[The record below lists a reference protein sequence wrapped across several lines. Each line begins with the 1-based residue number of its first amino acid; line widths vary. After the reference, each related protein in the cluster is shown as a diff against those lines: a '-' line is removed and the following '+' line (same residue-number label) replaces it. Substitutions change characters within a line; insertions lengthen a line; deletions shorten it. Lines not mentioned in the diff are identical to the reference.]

1 MSPFHHCQRSEAIQP
16 EEIRWNGLP
25 RRLRLLAMTWLGVG
39 LVGFAAHADTLIEGA
54 KQCTQYFPTEEQSLA
69 IPVHL
74 LAAISTT
81 ETGRYH
87 QGLGMA
93 VPWPWTINVE
103 GKGYYYSSKAEAIAA
118 TQKFLAQGKRS
129 IDVGCMQVNLK
140 HHPKAF
146 RNLNEAFDPAT
157 NVSYA
162 ARFLSE
168 NFAEMGN
175 WIKAAA
181 SYHSRTTSRG
191 NAYLGRVEKNWTN
204 IVNKVR
210 AARGE
215 QQVASA
221 APAMKAQAA
230 LPSVITRRAGHST
243 GHSIKSTHGVRMIEV
258 NNQQPKIAEAV
269 RNDVLVI
276 RTAQAEQSFNQAPVQ
291 ATISRGNGSL
301 GVDSAAPQSNVG
313 VRQPNF
319 VFAN

>member
-1 MSPFHHCQRSEAIQP
+1 MRRILLFTAIAFVSSAS
-16 EEIRWNGLP
+16 
-25 RRLRLLAMTWLGVG
+25 LAAT
-39 LVGFAAHADTLIEGA
+39 DTLIEGA
-54 KQCTQYFPTEEQSLA
+54 KQCTQYFPTEEQNRA

-87 QGLGMA
+87 EGLGMA
-93 VPWPWTINVE
+93 IPWPWTINVE
-103 GKGYYYSSKAEAIAA
+103 GKGYYYGSKAEAISA
-118 TQKFLAQGKRS
+118 TQKFLSQGKRS

-157 NVSYA
+157 NVGYA

-181 SYHSRTTSRG
+181 AYHSRTTSRG
-191 NAYLGRVEKNWTN
+191 NAYLGRVEKNWTR

-221 APAMKAQAA
+221 APAMKVQASM
-230 LPSVITRRAGHST
+230 PTVMTRRAANNIT
-243 GHSIKSTHGVRMIEV
+243 STHGVRLIEV
-258 NNQQPKIAEAV
+258 NHQQPEVAQAQ
-269 RNDVLVI
+269 RSDVLVI
-276 RTAQAEQSFNQAPVQ
+276 RTAQAEQPRYQAPAQ
-291 ATISRGNGSL
+291 ATISRTVSQSSIDTG
-301 GVDSAAPQSNVG
+301 AAQSNLAA
-313 VRQPNF
+313 RQPNF

>member
-1 MSPFHHCQRSEAIQP
+1 M
-16 EEIRWNGLP
+16 
-25 RRLRLLAMTWLGVG
+25 RRIFLITAMVFASSAQLAV
-39 LVGFAAHADTLIEGA
+39 ADALIDGA
-54 KQCTQYFPTEEQSLA
+54 KQCTQYFPTEEQNRA

-87 QGLGMA
+87 EGLGMA

-103 GKGYYYSSKAEAIAA
+103 GKGYYYSSKAEAISA

-157 NVSYA
+157 NVGYA

-191 NAYLGRVEKNWTN
+191 NAYLGRVEKNWTS

-230 LPSVITRRAGHST
+230 MPSVITHRAGNR
-243 GHSIKSTHGVRMIEV
+243 INSTHGVRMIEV
-258 NNQQPKIAEAV
+258 SQEPTVARAQ
-269 RNDVLVI
+269 RSDVLVI
-276 RTAQAEQSFNQAPVQ
+276 RTAQAEQTRYQGPAE
-291 ATISRGNGSL
+291 ATITRSVSQSSIDRP
-301 GVDSAAPQSNVG
+301 AAQSNVSA
-313 VRQPNF
+313 RQPNF